1 MKNIKKIG
9 AVMLST
15 GILLSAMPLLP
26 VCAEDAATATEAMT
40 AKITLSETSATA
52 TGSNVK
58 IEGTK
63 ITISASGSYEFT
75 GKLNDGQI
83 VVNVEDTTLDKETVK
98 LFFNNVDITGLT
110 AAPVY
115 VVNAKNTSINLMD
128 GTVNTLTD
136 GEKYGTDTTAVIYA
150 KDDITIKSGGTEGT
164 GKLKIVANYQ
174 QGIHCSNDLKITGGD
189 IDVKAELADGVRGK
203 ESVEIKGGKL
213 DVNAGGDGVK
223 STKGYVLI
231 SGGDTEIKAGND
243 AVQGEAN
250 VTDSKTNEVHKGI
263 SITGGS
269 LKANGDRALTNVAG
283 EAEITGGV
291 VFATATKDTVKEG
304 QTEQKDNTIKVSA
317 SAQPILMFNTTEQQV
332 KDQRV
337 ELKNAGAD
345 TVVFSKNPNKKY
357 DYVLISS
364 PELKAGSKYDLYIG
378 GVKTEPAEIAI
389 GAGITTVKDI
399 VSKVE
404 VAVPEIDPLDIN
416 ADGFVDVSDAVMLA
430 RFLAEDKTVKL
441 ADGAINR
448 VDTNSDGKNNGD
460 DVITILRH
468 IAHLD

>member
-26 VCAEDAATATEAMT
+26 VCAEDAATAEAMT

-269 LKANGDRALTNVAG
+269 LKANGDRALTNAAG

-389 GAGITTVKDI
+389 GEGITTVKDI

-404 VAVPEIDPLDIN
+404 VVVPEIDPLDIN

-441 ADGAINR
+441 VDGAINR
-448 VDTNSDGKNNGD
+448 VDTNGDGKNNGD

>member
-26 VCAEDAATATEAMT
+26 VCAEDAATAEAMT

-243 AVQGEAN
+243 AVQGEAD

-269 LKANGDRALTNVAG
+269 LKANGDRALTNAAG

-389 GAGITTVKDI
+389 GEGITTVKDI

-404 VAVPEIDPLDIN
+404 VVVPEIDPLDIN

-441 ADGAINR
+441 VDGAINR
-448 VDTNSDGKNNGD
+448 VDTNGDGKNNGD

>member
-26 VCAEDAATATEAMT
+26 VCAEDAATAEAMT

-150 KDDITIKSGGTEGT
+150 KDDLTIKSGGTEGT

-213 DVNAGGDGVK
+213 DINAGGDGVK

-389 GAGITTVKDI
+389 GEGITTVKDI

-448 VDTNSDGKNNGD
+448 VDTNGDGKNNGD

>member
-15 GILLSAMPLLP
+15 GILLSAMPLFP
-26 VCAEDAATATEAMT
+26 VCAEDAATAEAMT
-40 AKITLSETSATA
+40 ATITLSETSATA

-150 KDDITIKSGGTEGT
+150 KDDLTIKSGGTEGT

-203 ESVEIKGGKL
+203 ESVEIKGGML
-213 DVNAGGDGVK
+213 DINAGGDGVK

-389 GAGITTVKDI
+389 GEGITTVKDI

-448 VDTNSDGKNNGD
+448 VDTNGDGKNNGD

>member
-26 VCAEDAATATEAMT
+26 VCAEDAATAEAMT

-150 KDDITIKSGGTEGT
+150 KDDLTIKSGGTEGT

-203 ESVEIKGGKL
+203 ESVEIKGGML
-213 DVNAGGDGVK
+213 DINAGGDGVK

-389 GAGITTVKDI
+389 GEDITTVKDI

-448 VDTNSDGKNNGD
+448 VDTNGDGKNNGD

>member
-26 VCAEDAATATEAMT
+26 VCAEDAATAEAMT

-83 VVNVEDTTLDKETVK
+83 IVNVEDTTLDKETVK

-136 GEKYGTDTTAVIYA
+136 GEKYGADTTAVIYA

-389 GAGITTVKDI
+389 GEGITTVKDI

-448 VDTNSDGKNNGD
+448 VDTNGDGKNNGD

>member
-26 VCAEDAATATEAMT
+26 VCAEDAATAEAMT

-83 VVNVEDTTLDKETVK
+83 IVNVEDTTLDKETVK

-213 DVNAGGDGVK
+213 DINAGGDGVK

-291 VFATATKDTVKEG
+291 VFATATKDTMKEG

-389 GAGITTVKDI
+389 GEGITTVKDI

-404 VAVPEIDPLDIN
+404 VVVPEIDPLDIN

-448 VDTNSDGKNNGD
+448 VDTNGDGKNNGD

>member
-26 VCAEDAATATEAMT
+26 VCAEDAATAEAMT

-291 VFATATKDTVKEG
+291 VFATATKAAVKEG

-389 GAGITTVKDI
+389 GEGITTVKDI

-448 VDTNSDGKNNGD
+448 VDTNGDGKNNGD

>member
-9 AVMLST
+9 AVMFST

-26 VCAEDAATATEAMT
+26 VCAEDAATAEAMT

-83 VVNVEDTTLDKETVK
+83 IVNVEDTTLDNETVK

-389 GAGITTVKDI
+389 GEGITTVKDV

-448 VDTNSDGKNNGD
+448 VDTNGDGKNNGD

>member
-26 VCAEDAATATEAMT
+26 VCAEDAATAEAMT

-213 DVNAGGDGVK
+213 DINAGGDGVK

-389 GAGITTVKDI
+389 GEGITTVKDI

-448 VDTNSDGKNNGD
+448 VDTNGDGKNNGD